1 MSAFVTPVAA
11 GQGSGRGQERE
22 LRGQGSRLILSEPL
36 SKEMKNLIKLRGA
49 DIKII
54 DKVPVLELYG
64 RDKDMYIPFHLPA
77 TLDILLDNEI
87 VSVETDGTYLLIP
100 VEGKIEKIC
109 ISEFNIKEIKDG
121 QILLVGHVNPLVKII
136 IGIVGLAASAIALHD
151 AISSAFSSDAIQTS
165 TVNRVLFRGST
176 FSISDF
182 NFSVPRPLRNV
193 AVAIRVTDV
202 EIGETV
208 RVSLVGG
215 GIVYRFNQSLP
226 VTGNNATM
234 NAIFRV
240 CSNDLDMMDILFR
253 DTHGRPTV
261 RIEKTHGSES
271 VTVNQV
277 SISVDW

>member
-1 MSAFVTPVAA
+1 
-11 GQGSGRGQERE
+11 
-22 LRGQGSRLILSEPL
+22 
-36 SKEMKNLIKLRGA
+36 
-49 DIKII
+49 
-54 DKVPVLELYG
+54 
-64 RDKDMYIPFHLPA
+64 
-77 TLDILLDNEI
+77 
-87 VSVETDGTYLLIP
+87 
-100 VEGKIEKIC
+100 
-109 ISEFNIKEIKDG
+109 
-121 QILLVGHVNPLVKII
+121 
-136 IGIVGLAASAIALHD
+136 
-151 AISSAFSSDAIQTS
+151 
-165 TVNRVLFRGST
+165 VLFRGST